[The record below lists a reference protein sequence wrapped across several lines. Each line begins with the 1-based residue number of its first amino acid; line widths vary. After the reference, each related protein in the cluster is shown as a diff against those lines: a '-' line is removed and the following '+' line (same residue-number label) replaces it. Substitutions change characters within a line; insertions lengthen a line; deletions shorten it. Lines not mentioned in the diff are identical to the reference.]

1 MKQFN
6 NQYLT
11 EYYIDFNTPNKSFLK
26 IAAVLYEKGIDNFF
40 FHMSFDYYLVPRVG
54 NPSQKKITKDEVN

>member
-11 EYYIDFNTPNKSFLK
+11 EYYIDFDTPNKSFIK
-26 IAAVLYEKGIDNFF
+26 IAEVLYEKGIDNFF
-40 FHMSFDYYLVPRVG
+40 FIQL
-54 NPSQKKITKDEVN
+54 NNKKLQGVDTLDPDLTVD